1 MMVDE
6 PSRQLRI
13 ATPDGVPITLE
24 LGGVAERLFAF
35 LLDMLL
41 VVLLN
46 LVLVIGGLLTGNWWL
61 IAFAL
66 SLSFVIRVFYF
77 VWYEARPR
85 GATPGKRRLG
95 LRVVRADGGP
105 MSLDAVLTRNFT
117 RELEI
122 FVPLSFLVAA
132 EHFWPGHS
140 GWARLGASF
149 WFLAIATMPL
159 WSRNRVRLGDL
170 VAGTRVV
177 RVPRTF
183 LLADLT
189 RRSAP
194 AASASANS
202 PMPAVPSAAPGSA
215 PVFLPSQ
222 LTIYGIYELQVLEDV
237 LRKSQK
243 PGGREAMAAVTKRI
257 KAKIGWDATKQGKL
271 PDDQFLERFYA
282 AQRQHLEQ
290 QLLFGKRKERK
301 QG

>member
-1 MMVDE
+1 MKE
-6 PSRQLRI
+6 GGASGQLRI
-13 ATPDGVPITLE
+13 ATPEGVPITLE

-35 LLDMLL
+35 LLDILL
-41 VVLLN
+41 VILLN
-46 LVLVIGGLLTGNWWL
+46 LVLLIGAALTGNWWL

-85 GATPGKRRLG
+85 GSTPGKRRLG

-117 RELEI
+117 RELEV
-122 FVPLSFLVAA
+122 FVPLSFLIAA

-159 WSRNRVRLGDL
+159 WSRSRMRLGDL

-177 RVPRTF
+177 RAPRTF
-183 LLADLT
+183 LLADLA
-189 RRSAP
+189 RRSTSVP
-194 AASASANS
+194 AGNSSATTIAD
-202 PMPAVPSAAPGSA
+202 AATNSA
-215 PVFLPSQ
+215 PLFLPAQ

-243 PGGREAMAAVTKRI
+243 PGGREAMTAVARRI
-257 KAKIGWDATKQGKL
+257 QAKIVWDSATQGKL

-301 QG
+301 QS